1 MRQKTEVK
9 GLTRSEVVAVIAIV
23 FLIVGY
29 QTAVFINKAA
39 LSAIAAKRESPDTV
53 YVIDPA
59 LAQRLLGEVA
69 SEHSPGLE
77 YSGDRSPAGK
87 SSDRK
92 ISSPPEHP
100 GNGPVSGITIRK
112 PAASRA
118 IISGNASTS
127 ARSSAKVSSSARSSA
142 KVSPSGRSSA
152 KVAPSGRP
160 ASDAELFRFDPNK
173 VSVEDLC
180 RLGFSQR
187 QAESIDAYRLKG
199 GRFRRKSDFAK
210 SYVVSDEMFAR
221 LEPYI
226 DIPLLDLNLADSA
239 AFDALPG
246 VGGYFAS
253 RMVRYR
259 NELRG
264 YSTPLQLL
272 EIRKFDSSKYELV
285 RDLVCV
291 NPSTVRPYPLWT
303 LPEDSLRLHPY
314 ISLRVAHGI
323 VIFREN
329 NPREAWSVDAL
340 LDAGIIDPTCA
351 EKLRSCILSPP

>member
-1 MRQKTEVK
+1 MKQKTEVK

-87 SSDRK
+87 SSSRK
-92 ISSPPEHP
+92 ISSPPVHP
-100 GNGPVSGITIRK
+100 GNGLVPGITIRK
-112 PAASRA
+112 PSASPA
-118 IISGNASTS
+118 
-127 ARSSAKVSSSARSSA
+127 
-142 KVSPSGRSSA
+142 
-152 KVAPSGRP
+152 GRP
-160 ASDAELFRFDPNK
+160 SSDAELFRFDPNK

-239 AFDALPG
+239 SFDALPG

-264 YSTPLQLL
+264 YSTPMQLL
-272 EIRKFDSSKYELV
+272 EIRKFDSTKYELV

-314 ISLRVAHGI
+314 ISPRAAHSI

>member
-1 MRQKTEVK
+1 MKQKTEVK

-77 YSGDRSPAGK
+77 SSGDRSPAGK
-87 SSDRK
+87 SSSRK
-92 ISSPPEHP
+92 ISSPPVHP
-100 GNGPVSGITIRK
+100 GNGPVPGITIRK
-112 PAASRA
+112 PSASRA
-118 IISGNASTS
+118 KISGNAST
-127 ARSSAKVSSSARSSA
+127 SARSSA

-152 KVAPSGRP
+152 KVSPSGRP

-239 AFDALPG
+239 SFDALPG

-272 EIRKFDSSKYELV
+272 EIRKFDTTKYEQV

-314 ISLRVAHGI
+314 ISPRAAHGI

>member
-1 MRQKTEVK
+1 M
-9 GLTRSEVVAVIAIV
+9 
-23 FLIVGY
+23 
-29 QTAVFINKAA
+29 
-39 LSAIAAKRESPDTV
+39 
-53 YVIDPA
+53 
-59 LAQRLLGEVA
+59 
-69 SEHSPGLE
+69 
-77 YSGDRSPAGK
+77 
-87 SSDRK
+87 SS
-92 ISSPPEHP
+92 S
-100 GNGPVSGITIRK
+100 V
-112 PAASRA
+112 
-118 IISGNASTS
+118 
-127 ARSSAKVSSSARSSA
+127 RSSAKVS
-142 KVSPSGRSSA
+142 
-152 KVAPSGRP
+152 PSGRP

-272 EIRKFDSSKYELV
+272 EIRKFDTTKYELV
-285 RDLVCV
+285 RDLVYV

-314 ISLRVAHGI
+314 ISPRAAHGI

>member
-1 MRQKTEVK
+1 MKQKTEVK

-69 SEHSPGLE
+69 LEHSPGLE
-77 YSGDRSPAGK
+77 YSGDWSPAGK

-112 PAASRA
+112 PSASPA
-118 IISGNASTS
+118 GG
-127 ARSSAKVSSSARSSA
+127 
-142 KVSPSGRSSA
+142 PS
-152 KVAPSGRP
+152 
-160 ASDAELFRFDPNK
+160 SDAELFRFDPNK

-264 YSTPLQLL
+264 YSTPMQLL
-272 EIRKFDSSKYELV
+272 EIRKFDSTKYELV

-314 ISLRVAHGI
+314 ISPRAAHGI

>member
-1 MRQKTEVK
+1 MKQKTEVK

-77 YSGDRSPAGK
+77 YSGDWSPAGK

-160 ASDAELFRFDPNK
+160 SSDAELFRFDPNK

-264 YSTPLQLL
+264 YSTPSQLL
-272 EIRKFDSSKYELV
+272 EIRKFDTTKYELV

-314 ISLRVAHGI
+314 ISPRAAHSI

-329 NPREAWSVDAL
+329 NPREAWSVAAL

>member
-1 MRQKTEVK
+1 MKQKTEVK

-77 YSGDRSPAGK
+77 YLGDWSPVGK

-127 ARSSAKVSSSARSSA
+127 ARSSAKVS
-142 KVSPSGRSSA
+142 PSGRSSA
-152 KVAPSGRP
+152 KVSPSGRP

-264 YSTPLQLL
+264 YSTPSQLL
-272 EIRKFDSSKYELV
+272 EIRKFDSTKYELV

>member
-1 MRQKTEVK
+1 MKQKTEVK
-9 GLTRSEVVAVIAIV
+9 GLTSSEVVAVIAIV

-39 LSAIAAKRESPDTV
+39 LSAISAKREAPDTV

-69 SEHSPGLE
+69 SEHPSDLE
-77 YSGDRSPAGK
+77 SSGDRSPAGK
-87 SSDRK
+87 SSSRK
-92 ISSPPEHP
+92 ISSPPVHP
-100 GNGPVSGITIRK
+100 GNGHVPGITIRK
-112 PAASRA
+112 PSAS
-118 IISGNASTS
+118 
-127 ARSSAKVSSSARSSA
+127 
-142 KVSPSGRSSA
+142 
-152 KVAPSGRP
+152 PSGRP

-239 AFDALPG
+239 SFDALPG

-264 YSTPLQLL
+264 YSTPSQLL
-272 EIRKFDSSKYELV
+272 EIRKFDTTKYELV

>member
-1 MRQKTEVK
+1 MKQKTEVK

-59 LAQRLLGEVA
+59 LAQRLLGEVV
-69 SEHSPGLE
+69 SEHSSDLE

-87 SSDRK
+87 SSGRK

-100 GNGPVSGITIRK
+100 GNGPVSGLTIRK
-112 PAASRA
+112 P
-118 IISGNASTS
+118 S
-127 ARSSAKVSSSARSSA
+127 A
-142 KVSPSGRSSA
+142 SPSGR
-152 KVAPSGRP
+152 PS
-160 ASDAELFRFDPNK
+160 SDAELFRFDPNK

-272 EIRKFDSSKYELV
+272 EIRKFDTTKYELV

-314 ISLRVAHGI
+314 ISLRAAHGI

-340 LDAGIIDPTCA
+340 LDAGIIDPNCA

>member
-1 MRQKTEVK
+1 MKQKTEVK

-77 YSGDRSPAGK
+77 YSGDWSPAGK

-112 PAASRA
+112 LAASRA
-118 IISGNASTS
+118 IISGNASI
-127 ARSSAKVSSSARSSA
+127 SARSSA

-272 EIRKFDSSKYELV
+272 EIRKFDSTKYELV